1 MPLLART
8 STSKTLWSSNQSVG
22 LEKVK
27 TFTPFLIYSLDLGL
41 ECALVR
47 KEEKKNHNEV
57 ACADHALLKNLKRV
71 TVISLVTQLWPP
83 TQRFLGVRQAL
94 QTPPKNL
101 RVGGY

>member
-47 KEEKKNHNEV
+47 KEEKKHHNEV

-71 TVISLVTQLWPP
+71 TA
-83 TQRFLGVRQAL
+83 G
-94 QTPPKNL
+94 
-101 RVGGY
+101 

>member
-8 STSKTLWSSNQSVG
+8 STLKTLWSSNQSVG

-47 KEEKKNHNEV
+47 KEEKKHHNEV
-57 ACADHALLKNLKRV
+57 ACAEHALFNKFETHDCRLIMTLI
-71 TVISLVTQLWPP
+71 VII
-83 TQRFLGVRQAL
+83 
-94 QTPPKNL
+94 
-101 RVGGY
+101 